1 MGGGGKHYRAPQ
13 PQQVKAVEIPAPS
26 PVEADKSVK
35 QASDEERRRRASAV
49 SHSKTILTS
58 GSGLG
63 DTANS
68 QKKTLLG
75 G

>member
-1 MGGGGKHYRAPQ
+1 MGGGGKHYSAPE
-13 PQQVKAVEIPAPS
+13 VKEVEIPAPA

-35 QASDEERRRRASAV
+35 QAGDEERRRRASAIG
-49 SHSKTILTS
+49 HSQTVLTS
-58 GSGLG
+58 GSGLAG
-63 DTANS
+63 AANS

>member
-1 MGGGGKHYRAPQ
+1 MGGGGKHYSAPQ
-13 PQQVKAVEIPAPS
+13 VQEVEIPAPQ
-26 PVEADKSVK
+26 PVEADKSIK
-35 QASDEERRRRASAV
+35 EAADAERRRRAGAA
-49 SHSKTILTS
+49 SHSQTILTG

-68 QKKTLLG
+68 RKKTLLG

>member
-1 MGGGGKHYRAPQ
+1 MGGGGKHYRAPAVQ
-13 PQQVKAVEIPAPS
+13 EVEIPAPQ

-35 QASDEERRRRASAV
+35 QAADEERRRRAGAL
-49 SHSKTILTS
+49 SHSQTILTS
-58 GSGLG
+58 GSGLQ